1 MIPGDVKTLYRLRR
15 VGLFGLALLPVLLL
29 AGVYWLVTQVVLVP
43 RVPGPDAPGADVAR
57 FVMHEKG
64 LPRLTPAAQVDAL
77 ITQMS
82 RLRIDSAFRETFLA
96 TVRTSGTDAQRGF
109 RQHLFDAFKVL
120 LVRDAAKFEQTPADG
135 RETFLDD
142 RIVFYNRLGMGLQ
155 ADDFGKV
162 LLAAIAPTR
171 DEGLALLMERTDE
184 HERDLVGQF
193 LGALRSRAEAV
204 LADEHLKAALEAR
217 INEGQTP

>member
-15 VGLFGLALLPVLLL
+15 LGLFGLAALPVLGL

-43 RVPGPDAPGADVAR
+43 RVPGPDAPGAEVAH
-57 FVMHEKG
+57 FVMHAKG
-64 LPRLTPAAQVDAL
+64 LPRLSPAAQVDAL
-77 ITQMS
+77 VTQMS
-82 RLRIDSAFRETFLA
+82 RLRTDGAFRDSFLA
-96 TVRTSGTDAQRGF
+96 AVRTAGSDAQRGF

-120 LVRDAAKFEQTPADG
+120 LVRDAARFEQTPIGA

-162 LLAAIAPTR
+162 LLAAVAPTR
-171 DEGLALLMERTDE
+171 DEGLALLMQRTDE
-184 HERDLVGQF
+184 QERELVGQF

-204 LADEHLKAALEAR
+204 LADAQLKAAIEAR
-217 INEGQTP
+217 IAGP